1 MRHRILKMS
10 KMEYPTPCELPV
22 SKQKGMGK
30 KSIVAVF
37 NMDNV
42 NEKKNIIWPRT
53 GDKEAV
59 LCPKSVSDYDEHTRG
74 TDHFHNL
81 LA

>member
-1 MRHRILKMS
+1 MQTNRKFSSKEKSCDRKLKMS
-10 KMEYPTPCELPV
+10 KMEYPTQREVPV

-42 NEKKNIIWPRT
+42 NEKKNII
-53 GDKEAV
+53 
-59 LCPKSVSDYDEHTRG
+59 
-74 TDHFHNL
+74 
-81 LA
+81 